1 MTDANDRRRE
11 PKGIPTGGR
20 FAKGNRG
27 GSDASDLVE
36 ETPASIP
43 DAADI
48 RDTPANRAALL
59 ELARAMSSWDGSC
72 DWTDATEPEELMS
85 ELGFDPAAAMTL
97 IDAVGDDYYPAREF
111 VRFNDAGMLESVDE
125 SDLEDQAADEADDI
139 RQYVEDTPEVR
150 EELDADTLQG
160 VRESDPKALL
170 QAARE
175 GNRWDGA
182 FDWADATDD
191 IESLSGVYGSGR
203 YDAQWLVDRAFF
215 GDYEPGHDY
224 IRFDGYGNFES
235 VDESDL
241 EREAWDNREEILDA
255 VQSARDD
262 MDFTS
267 WTDDDVADTLAKLD
281 VDGED

>member
-20 FAKGNRG
+20 FAKGNGG
-27 GSDASDLVE
+27 GSDASDLMDE
-36 ETPASIP
+36 APMAIP
-43 DAADI
+43 DKDRI

-59 ELARAMSSWDGSC
+59 ELARTMSSRDGSC
-72 DWTDATEPEELMS
+72 DWADASEPEELMS
-85 ELGFDPAAAMTL
+85 GLGFDPAAAMTL
-97 IDAVGDDYYPAREF
+97 VDAVGDDYYPTDGY
-111 VRFNDAGMLESVDE
+111 VRFNDAGMLESVTE
-125 SDLEDQAADEADDI
+125 SGLEDQASDNADDI

-241 EREAWDNREEILDA
+241 EKEAWDYRGEILDA
-255 VQSARDD
+255 VRNARDD
-262 MDFTS
+262 MDTTS
-267 WTDDDVADTLAKLD
+267 WKDDVEDTLAKLD

>member
-20 FAKGNRG
+20 FAKGNGG

-48 RDTPANRAALL
+48 RDTPASREALL
-59 ELARAMSSWDGSC
+59 ELARTMSSWDGSC
-72 DWTDATEPEELMS
+72 DWADATEPEELMS
-85 ELGFDPAAAMTL
+85 GLGFDPAAAMTL
-97 IDAVGDDYYPAREF
+97 IDAVGDDYYPTREF
-111 VRFNDAGMLESVDE
+111 VRFTDAGMLESVN
-125 SDLEDQAADEADDI
+125 
-139 RQYVEDTPEVR
+139 
-150 EELDADTLQG
+150 
-160 VRESDPKALL
+160 ESDPKALL

-182 FDWADATDD
+182 FDWVDATDD

-235 VDESDL
+235 IDESDL
-241 EREAWDNREEILDA
+241 EQEAWDNREEILDA

-267 WTDDDVADTLAKLD
+267 WTDDDVADSLAKLD
-281 VDGED
+281 INGED

>member
-20 FAKGNRG
+20 FAKGNGG

-72 DWTDATEPEELMS
+72 DWADATEPEELMS
-85 ELGFDPAAAMTL
+85 GLGFDQAAAMAL
-97 IDAVGDDYYPAREF
+97 IDAVGDDYYPTREF

-125 SDLEDQAADEADDI
+125 SDLEQ
-139 RQYVEDTPEVR
+139 
-150 EELDADTLQG
+150 
-160 VRESDPKALL
+160 
-170 QAARE
+170 
-175 GNRWDGA
+175 
-182 FDWADATDD
+182 
-191 IESLSGVYGSGR
+191 
-203 YDAQWLVDRAFF
+203 
-215 GDYEPGHDY
+215 
-224 IRFDGYGNFES
+224 
-235 VDESDL
+235 
-241 EREAWDNREEILDA
+241 EAWDNREEILDA
-255 VQSARDD
+255 IQSARDD

-267 WTDDDVADTLAKLD
+267 WTDDDVADMLAKLD
-281 VDGED
+281 VNGED

>member
-1 MTDANDRRRE
+1 MAMD
-11 PKGIPTGGR
+11 G
-20 FAKGNRG
+20 KGNNHKAAGRPDG
-27 GSDASDLVE
+27 GQFDKKAGQGTDDDLE
-36 ETPASIP
+36 EAAAPEIPAWGRIK
-43 DAADI
+43 
-48 RDTPANRAALL
+48 DTDDSREALL

-72 DWTDATEPEELMS
+72 DWADATEPEELMS

-97 IDAVGDDYYPAREF
+97 VDAVGDDYYPTLEF

-139 RQYVEDTPEVR
+139 RQYVEDAPEVR

-160 VRESDPKALL
+160 VRDGDPKALL
-170 QAARE
+170 EAARE

-182 FDWADATDD
+182 FDWTDATDD

-203 YDAQWLVDRAFF
+203 YDAQWLVDRTFY
-215 GDYEPGHDY
+215 GDYTPGCDY

-267 WTDDDVADTLAKLD
+267 WTDDDVADSLAKLD
-281 VDGED
+281 VNGED

>member
-1 MTDANDRRRE
+1 MAQDRNGNNHKAAGRPDGGQFDKKAGQDTDDDLEEAAGPE
-11 PKGIPTGGR
+11 IP
-20 FAKGNRG
+20 AW
-27 GSDASDLVE
+27 DH
-36 ETPASIP
+36 
-43 DAADI
+43 I
-48 RDTPANRAALL
+48 RDTDDSRKALL
-59 ELARAMSSWDGSC
+59 ELARTMSSWDGSC
-72 DWTDATEPEELMS
+72 DWADAFEPEELMS

-97 IDAVGDDYYPAREF
+97 IDAVGDDYYPTREF

-175 GNRWDGA
+175 GNC
-182 FDWADATDD
+182 WADATDD

-203 YDAQWLVDRAFF
+203 YDTQWLVDRAFF

-241 EREAWDNREEILDA
+241 EKEAWDNREEILDA

-267 WTDDDVADTLAKLD
+267 WTDDDVADMLAKLD
-281 VDGED
+281 VIGED

>member
-1 MTDANDRRRE
+1 
-11 PKGIPTGGR
+11 
-20 FAKGNRG
+20 
-27 GSDASDLVE
+27 
-36 ETPASIP
+36 
-43 DAADI
+43 
-48 RDTPANRAALL
+48 
-59 ELARAMSSWDGSC
+59 
-72 DWTDATEPEELMS
+72 MS

-97 IDAVGDDYYPAREF
+97 IDAVGDDYYPTREF

-191 IESLSGVYGSGR
+191 IELLSGVYGSGR
-203 YDAQWLVDRAFF
+203 YDAQWLVDRTFY

-241 EREAWDNREEILDA
+241 EQEAWDNRKEILDA
-255 VQSARDD
+255 IQSARDD

-267 WTDDDVADTLAKLD
+267 WASDDVADMLAKLD
-281 VDGED
+281 VNGED

>member
-20 FAKGNRG
+20 FAKGNGG
-27 GSDASDLVE
+27 GSDASDLMDE
-36 ETPASIP
+36 APMAIP
-43 DAADI
+43 DKDRI

-59 ELARAMSSWDGSC
+59 ELARTMSSWDGSC
-72 DWTDATEPEELMS
+72 DWADASEPDELMS
-85 ELGFDPAAAMTL
+85 GLGFDPAAAMTL
-97 IDAVGDDYYPAREF
+97 IDAVGDDYYPTDGY
-111 VRFNDAGMLESVDE
+111 VRFNDAGMLESVTE
-125 SDLEDQAADEADDI
+125 SGLEDQASDNADDI

-215 GDYEPGHDY
+215 GSYEPGHDY

-241 EREAWDNREEILDA
+241 EKEAWDYRGEILDA
-255 VQSARDD
+255 VRNARDD
-262 MDFTS
+262 MDTTS
-267 WTDDDVADTLAKLD
+267 WKDDVEDTLAKLD

>member
-20 FAKGNRG
+20 FAKGNGG
-27 GSDASDLVE
+27 GSDASDLMDE
-36 ETPASIP
+36 ATASIP

-48 RDTPANRAALL
+48 RDTPANRATLL
-59 ELARAMSSWDGSC
+59 ELARTMSSWDGSC
-72 DWTDATEPEELMS
+72 DWADACEPDELMS
-85 ELGFDPAAAMTL
+85 GLGLDPAAAMTL
-97 IDAVGDDYYPAREF
+97 VDAVGDDYYPTDEY
-111 VRFNDAGMLESVDE
+111 VRFNDAGMLESVTE
-125 SDLEDQAADEADDI
+125 SGLEDQASDNADDI
-139 RQYVEDTPEVR
+139 RQYVRDTPEVR

-182 FDWADATDD
+182 FDWADVTDD
-191 IESLSGVYGSGR
+191 IESLSGVYGSDR
-203 YDAQWLVDRAFF
+203 YDAQWLVDRAFY

-235 VDESDL
+235 VDESTL
-241 EREAWDNREEILDA
+241 ESEAWDYRGEILDA
-255 VQSARDD
+255 VRDARDD
-262 MDFTS
+262 MDTTS
-267 WTDDDVADTLAKLD
+267 WKDDVEDTLAKLD
-281 VDGED
+281 VDEED

>member
-20 FAKGNRG
+20 FAKGNGG
-27 GSDASDLVE
+27 GSDASDLME
-36 ETPASIP
+36 ETPVAIP
-43 DAADI
+43 DKDRI
-48 RDTPANRAALL
+48 RDTPANRATLL
-59 ELARAMSSWDGSC
+59 ELARTMSSWDGSC
-72 DWTDATEPEELMS
+72 DWADACEPEELMS
-85 ELGFDPAAAMTL
+85 ELGFNPATAMAL
-97 IDAVGDDYYPAREF
+97 VDAVGDDYYPTRDF

-139 RQYVEDTPEVR
+139 RQYVENTPEVR
-150 EELDADTLQG
+150 EEFDADTLQG
-160 VRESDPKALL
+160 VRDGDPKALL
-170 QAARE
+170 EVARE
-175 GNRWDGA
+175 GNCWDDA

-191 IESLSGVYGSGR
+191 IDSLSGVYGSGR

-235 VDESDL
+235 IDESDL
-241 EREAWDNREEILDA
+241 EQEAWDNREEILDA

-262 MDFTS
+262 MDFSS
-267 WTDDDVADTLAKLD
+267 WTDYDVADMLAKLD